1 MRCQE
6 EPSGTSVAIFTTTG
20 CAPTGAA
27 ETIIAASAAPATRT
41 APRRHVFMKPIGPP
55 APLIQRFSAEA
66 RTLLNEQLV
75 RSAQQPARAFLVH
88 QVRETHVGRGVG
100 VDGERFAEQALE
112 LAAVL

>member
-55 APLIQRFSAEA
+55 APSFHK
-66 RTLLNEQLV
+66 QLV
-75 RSAQQPARAFLVH
+75 RSSQQPARAFLVH

-112 LAAVL
+112 LATVLLRH